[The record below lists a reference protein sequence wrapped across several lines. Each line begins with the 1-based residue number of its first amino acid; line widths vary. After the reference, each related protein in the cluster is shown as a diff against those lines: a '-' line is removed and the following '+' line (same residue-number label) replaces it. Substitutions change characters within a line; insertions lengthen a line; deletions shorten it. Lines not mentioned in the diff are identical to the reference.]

1 MKKKLLFLCMC
12 VLFAATTF
20 SQVNNIGGYL
30 NFSPTIPMG
39 AYQDNISRPAW
50 GGRAGVFI
58 QPYKRVP
65 LKIGIEGGYV
75 TQGFKTQYYN
85 SIGFSQ
91 FSDYRVRA
99 RLNIFSA
106 LINLRLQEKPGKKL
120 MYPLIEIQ
128 AGWNNFYG
136 TNKLQGR
143 NPSENYSWQKIDRTS
158 TRGYW
163 GFTYG
168 GTVGVDISLNR
179 KEQDVFIECKIAYL
193 KGNKTKYY
201 TNPSVDAGGNASF
214 TLNESETDMLI
225 PQIGLKFGF

>member
-1 MKKKLLFLCMC
+1 
-12 VLFAATTF
+12 
-20 SQVNNIGGYL
+20 
-30 NFSPTIPMG
+30 
-39 AYQDNISRPAW
+39 
-50 GGRAGVFI
+50 
-58 QPYKRVP
+58 
-65 LKIGIEGGYV
+65 
-75 TQGFKTQYYN
+75 
-85 SIGFSQ
+85 
-91 FSDYRVRA
+91 
-99 RLNIFSA
+99 
-106 LINLRLQEKPGKKL
+106 